1 MKTNAEVIRRVDA
14 VFGPSK
20 TDAELLSKALQ
31 LIAAY
36 DEVLARSDK
45 NVAKLV
51 AKFMREHGAQTT
63 EQR

>member
-20 TDAELLSKALQ
+20 TEAELLDKALQ

-36 DEVLARSDK
+36 DEVLRRADK
-45 NVAKLV
+45 SVALLI
-51 AKFMREHGAQTT
+51 AKQLREHGTQTA
-63 EQR
+63 